1 MSWECSK
8 FQQYEEQTQ
17 ARGTQLFKRERERER
32 ESLKGENYD
41 LTRDRVALIN
51 FKSHAP
57 RPFECDYLPKF
68 IQVFNSFF

>member
-1 MSWECSK
+1 MKSKHKLEGPSCSN
-8 FQQYEEQTQ
+8 ERE
-17 ARGTQLFKRERERER
+17 RERERER

>member
-1 MSWECSK
+1 MKSKHKLEGPSCSN
-8 FQQYEEQTQ
+8 
-17 ARGTQLFKRERERER
+17 ERERER